1 MSLNSVVSRLVRAAS
16 GISADISDAD
26 LDAHVA
32 QLLAQE
38 AKAKET
44 KWSELGLSGLLG
56 NSMLA
61 GRDEP
66 DPSLPKPNK
75 RFLASIIRT
84 VDGHNSALLRSQAG
98 SARQARQERMPDLPP
113 SRGQPSSKRGGA
125 GPAGR
130 LFGGAMRDM
139 SRNEPKRDDR
149 GARRV
154 REEGDHEI
162 VEKVGRNDR
171 RERSDRSKGKERERD
186 ERSHR
191 SDHHHREDRTRDSER
206 QDEEEDRHQSRRD
219 KDRRGRERGLDRRD
233 RKQERDRER
242 DRDRRR
248 YRHDS
253 FDEDRPRKSRR
264 SYSPDERSYR
274 RSRHNDS
281 DVEHLPPKSPKSSR
295 HQSSSS
301 KPPPPR
307 NTPPPKP
314 RSPSRSPSPSPPPPP
329 KSKMDRYFEESYD
342 PRLDF
347 PTTVASEGIVQDV
360 GWDNMLAVLK
370 ERGKKKRRQSPS
382 LSDDESAPP
391 PGILPRKRARSPD
404 TALAKLERRER
415 KAERKKR
422 KDRRRDDSESE
433 DEMERAWRKE
443 KKAREKEEKG
453 DDEGGLGGYEYTKK
467 GGTRAWDVGK

>member
-1 MSLNSVVSRLVRAAS
+1 MSLNSVVAKLVRAAS
-16 GISADISDAD
+16 GISQDISDAD

-38 AKAKET
+38 AKAKES

-84 VDGHNSALLRSQAG
+84 VDGHNSALLRSQAEG
-98 SARQARQERMPDLPP
+98 ARQARQERMPDPP
-113 SRGQPSSKRGGA
+113 PVRGQGSSRRGGA

-139 SRNEPKRDDR
+139 SRNEPKREDK
-149 GARRV
+149 GSRRA
-154 REEGDHEI
+154 REERGHGRE
-162 VEKVGRNDR
+162 EREERNDR
-171 RERSDRSKGKERERD
+171 SARSDRNKGKERERD
-186 ERSHR
+186 ERSPR
-191 SDHHHREDRTRDSER
+191 SDDYHREDRRRSQR
-206 QDEEEDRHQSRRD
+206 QDEDEDRYHSRR
-219 KDRRGRERGLDRRD
+219 DRRD
-233 RKQERDRER
+233 REEHRHRRHHEEERDRER

-248 YRHDS
+248 SRNEEYRHRHDS
-253 FDEDRPRKSRR
+253 SDEDRPRKSRR
-264 SYSPDERSYR
+264 SHSPEDRSHP
-274 RSRHNDS
+274 RSRHHDS
-281 DVEHLPPKSPKSSR
+281 GSTSLPSKSSKPAHHQSSTPLPPKDA
-295 HQSSSS
+295 
-301 KPPPPR
+301 PPPR
-307 NTPPPKP
+307 P

-360 GWDNMLAVLK
+360 GWDNMLA
-370 ERGKKKRRQSPS
+370 KRRQSPS

-415 KAERKKR
+415 RAERKKR

-433 DEMERAWRKE
+433 DEVERAWRKE
-443 KKAREKEEKG
+443 KMVREKEAKG
-453 DDEGGLGGYEYTKK
+453 DEEGDLGGYEYVKK